1 VTQINIAVIGAGHL
15 GRIHTRLL
23 TEQSVYN
30 VVGVVDPVYEA
41 RQQIAGDLGVP
52 AFSDIDQLQGHLDA
66 AIIAAPTHLHHEIA
80 MPLLQQSLHL
90 FVEKPIAVNVK
101 QATAMVRAAQVH
113 KRTLQVGHVERFNPA
128 FTTVRASLTAPKYL
142 EAVRTSGFTGRSIDI
157 GVVLDLMIH
166 DLDIVLNL
174 TRSQLIRI
182 DAIGMTLI
190 GPHEDMA
197 QARLQFADGFVAN
210 LSASRTS
217 YQAQRTM
224 RIFTSTGFVSLD
236 FTAPSVTR
244 VTASPKLLNGNIE
257 PQQIET
263 LKDTLFEDLLPIEEI
278 KLESSNA
285 ILLEQQQF
293 ARAIMHDEPVEVP
306 GWQARN
312 TMAVAEQILQKI
324 ESHQNSARPLRKAG

>member
-113 KRTLQVGHVERFNPA
+113 KKTLQVGHVERFNPA

-257 PQQIET
+257 PQQIAS

>member
-23 TEQSVYN
+23 TEQPVYN

-113 KRTLQVGHVERFNPA
+113 KKTLQVGHVERFNPA

-142 EAVRTSGFTGRSIDI
+142 EAVRTSGFTGRSTDI

-166 DLDIVLNL
+166 DLDIVLDL

-244 VTASPKLLNGNIE
+244 VTASPQLLNGNIKPE
-257 PQQIET
+257 QIAS
-263 LKDTLFEDLLPIEEI
+263 LKDTLFEDLLPMEEI
-278 KLESSNA
+278 KIESSNA

>member
-1 VTQINIAVIGAGHL
+1 
-15 GRIHTRLL
+15 
-23 TEQSVYN
+23 
-30 VVGVVDPVYEA
+30 
-41 RQQIAGDLGVP
+41 
-52 AFSDIDQLQGHLDA
+52 
-66 AIIAAPTHLHHEIA
+66 
-80 MPLLQQSLHL
+80 
-90 FVEKPIAVNVK
+90 
-101 QATAMVRAAQVH
+101 
-113 KRTLQVGHVERFNPA
+113 
-128 FTTVRASLTAPKYL
+128 
-142 EAVRTSGFTGRSIDI
+142 
-157 GVVLDLMIH
+157 MIH

-244 VTASPKLLNGNIE
+244 VTASPKLLNGNIG
-257 PQQIET
+257 PQQIAS

-278 KLESSNA
+278 KIESSNA

-312 TMAVAEQILQKI
+312 TMAVAEQIMQKI

>member
-23 TEQSVYN
+23 TEQPVYN

-113 KRTLQVGHVERFNPA
+113 KKTLQVGHVERFNPA

-142 EAVRTSGFTGRSIDI
+142 EAVRTSGFTGRSTDI

-166 DLDIVLNL
+166 DLDIVLDL

-244 VTASPKLLNGNIE
+244 VTASPQLLNGNIKPE
-257 PQQIET
+257 QIAS
-263 LKDTLFEDLLPIEEI
+263 LKDTLFEDLLPMEEI
-278 KLESSNA
+278 KIESSNA

-324 ESHQNSARPLRKAG
+324 ESHQNSARPLRKAA

>member
-1 VTQINIAVIGAGHL
+1 MTQINIAVIGAGHL

-113 KRTLQVGHVERFNPA
+113 KKTLQVGHVERFNPA

-257 PQQIET
+257 PQQIAS